1 MLSDQRR
8 FDHELVKGY
17 RTPTREQ
24 QPSLN
29 ALNQASHGKTPT
41 NCVPSRAAL
50 LLLWSPRQD
59 VGHQIGIHPAD
70 HTGINISDLEKV
82 VH

>member
-1 MLSDQRR
+1 MIRSRVGEGLSNPD
-8 FDHELVKGY
+8 E
-17 RTPTREQ
+17 RTATIVERTH
-24 QPSLN
+24 
-29 ALNQASHGKTPT
+29 QASHGKTPT

-59 VGHQIGIHPAD
+59 VGHQIGIHPPD